1 MLEHFS
7 PRKGSM
13 DTTIFDI
20 PITMDERY
28 LDVDAAT
35 VRRQVR
41 EYEQGA
47 REAFDV
53 EVTYPDGLTGEVMRV
68 MAAIPRGQT
77 RTYGEVAAELDTA
90 AVAVGQ
96 ACGRNPV
103 PLVIPCH
110 RIVGADSLGGFSAG
124 GDQNVSLKRSLL
136 ELEGA
141 LEPEPEQATLEA
153 DYP

>member
-1 MLEHFS
+1 
-7 PRKGSM
+7 M
-13 DTTIFDI
+13 DITIFDI
-20 PITMDERY
+20 TMTIDERY
-28 LDVDAAT
+28 LDADPAT
-35 VRRQVR
+35 IRRQVR

-47 REAFDV
+47 RGAFDM
-53 EVTYPDGLTGEVMRV
+53 EVLYPKGFTGEVMRV
-68 MAAIPRGQT
+68 MADVPRGRT

-124 GDQNVSLKRSLL
+124 GDQSESLKRSLL

-153 DYP
+153 DYQ

>member
-1 MLEHFS
+1 
-7 PRKGSM
+7 M
-13 DTTIFDI
+13 DVTIFDI
-20 PITMDERY
+20 PLTLDEQY
-28 LDVDAAT
+28 LDADPAT

-41 EYEQGA
+41 EYEQGD
-47 REAFDV
+47 REAFDIV
-53 EVTYPDGLTGEVMRV
+53 VTYPAGLTGEVMRV
-68 MAAIPRGQT
+68 MADVSRGLT

-110 RIVGADSLGGFSAG
+110 RIVGAESLGGFSAG
-124 GDQNVSLKRSLL
+124 GDQSESLKRSLL

-141 LEPEPEQATLEA
+141 LAPGPEQATLEL
-153 DYP
+153 DS

>member
-1 MLEHFS
+1 MEI
-7 PRKGSM
+7 
-13 DTTIFDI
+13 TIFDI
-20 PITMDERY
+20 PLSIDDRY
-28 LDVDAAT
+28 LDADPDT
-35 VRRQVR
+35 ITSQVR
-41 EYEQGA
+41 AYEQGA
-47 REAFDV
+47 RESFDID
-53 EVTYPDGLTGEVMRV
+53 VTYPDGLTGEVMQV
-68 MAAIPRGQT
+68 MANIPRGRT

-124 GDQNVSLKRSLL
+124 GDQSESLKRSLL

-141 LEPEPEQATLEA
+141 LAPHPEQATLEL
-153 DYP
+153 D

>member
-1 MLEHFS
+1 
-7 PRKGSM
+7 M

-20 PITMDERY
+20 PLTIDERY
-28 LDVDAAT
+28 LDADPAT
-35 VRRQVR
+35 IRRQVR
-41 EYEQGA
+41 EYEQGT

-53 EVTYPDGLTGEVMRV
+53 EVAYPDGLTGEVMRV
-68 MAAIPRGQT
+68 MAEVPRGRT

-103 PLVIPCH
+103 PLVVPCH

-124 GDQNVSLKRSLL
+124 GDESESLKRSLL

-141 LEPEPEQATLEA
+141 LEPVPEQTTLEV
-153 DYP
+153 DRR